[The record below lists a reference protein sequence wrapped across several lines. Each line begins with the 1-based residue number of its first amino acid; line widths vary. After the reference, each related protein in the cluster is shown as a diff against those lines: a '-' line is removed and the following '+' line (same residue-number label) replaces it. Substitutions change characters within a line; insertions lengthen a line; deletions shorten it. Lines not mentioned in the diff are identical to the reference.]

1 VKVVIKWTLKILSVK
16 SLMLLKM
23 GKNLV
28 IKNVVFQKKSSGSVL
43 DMIRNERYAT
53 GIVVQRGG
61 IGNPVRV
68 CSIGSAKIEMKG
80 VEYLEKNCHQ
90 K

>member
-1 VKVVIKWTLKILSVK
+1 VDIKNLICKILNAIK
-16 SLMLLKM
+16 D
-23 GKNLV
+23 GKELSHKECGV
-28 IKNVVFQKKSSGSVL
+28 SKEEFGSVL